1 MIFVECKP
9 DFVLVSLFKRRK
21 NIFHAGNKAEVIK
34 SLLKNQGCIGVV
46 DADPNSSAPSF
57 IKKFHHVKEY
67 TNSGIKVLIAKNN
80 SKLIMLYPRL
90 EGWILSAVKEAGM
103 NIKNFGLPDDEITL
117 HAVINNNLKKFKR
130 LLEELK
136 SKSNRLQY
144 LKKEIDEV

>member
-1 MIFVECKP
+1 M
-9 DFVLVSLFKRRK
+9 
-21 NIFHAGNKAEVIK
+21 G
-34 SLLKNQGCIGVV
+34 LLMQIQI
-46 DADPNSSAPSF
+46 ALL
-57 IKKFHHVKEY
+57 HHVKEY
-67 TNSGIKVLIAKNN
+67 TNSGIKVLVAKNN

-90 EGWILSAVKEAGM
+90 EGWILNAVKEADM

-117 HAVINNNLKKFKR
+117 HAVINNNLKKFKM